1 MISVYDYLIIGLFL
15 AFLAAIGWV
24 FKRFNQG
31 TTDYFAGGHRMTW
44 WLLGASSFISNM
56 SCWSFTGAAN
66 MAWKYGV
73 LIFGFY
79 FADVLSYLISFL
91 WFAPKFRQL
100 RLVTAMDAVR
110 LRFGVGSE
118 QFFNWL
124 GFINTLGIASV
135 WMVSMGIILS
145 SAFQL
150 PPVPVLVTSGVVIVL
165 IALLGGNWAVVAS
178 DFVQLV
184 VLLGVTIVVAVL
196 TLVRVGGVSAFLA
209 QIPAEHWK
217 FFHPAGAIPYDWLYL
232 VTYAGTA
239 LYMKNSVVVAGKYI
253 AAKDSRHARWS
264 ALVPLLAYIVMPV
277 LWMIPPFAAFTLV
290 PDLASRSFMTTPG
303 EASYIAV
310 CLQVLPQ
317 GMIGLLIVCM
327 IGATTAATD
336 VALNKNA
343 GMFVKNFYRPIL
355 RPHASEA
362 EQMVVGKIATVF
374 FGLVITGIALL
385 VVTKSRVSLFD
396 AFLYLGAYLGVPLS
410 VPLFLG
416 MLVRRVPRWAG
427 WGTALFG
434 MLVTSFFYLFA
445 PSVTGR
451 ALLEPLLGPAIY
463 GYAVASKFV
472 MTSLVTAPL
481 TTLFFCATKWFYREP
496 ADVTAAAEVKE
507 FFRRIE
513 TPVDFEREVGQDNS
527 ALQAK
532 MIGRLAC
539 CYGTFVAL
547 LVLIPNPLGG
557 RLSLLACSIVPLGV
571 GTGLLW
577 YARRQAASTVRLP
590 ATGEAAAGAAVV
602 LPAVV
607 ANQKEP

>member
-1 MISVYDYLIIGLFL
+1 MVSVYDYLIIGLFL
-15 AFLAAIGWV
+15 AFMAATGWI
-24 FKRFNQG
+24 FKRLNHG
-31 TTDYFAGGHRMTW
+31 ATDYFAGGFRMTW

-79 FADVLSYLISFL
+79 FADVLSYAISFL
-91 WFAPKFRQL
+91 WFAPRFRQL

-110 LRFGVGSE
+110 LRFGAGSE

-124 GFINTLGIASV
+124 GFINAMGIASV
-135 WMVSMGIILS
+135 WMVSMGVILS

-184 VLLGVTIVVAVL
+184 VLLGVTIVVAFL
-196 TLVRVGGVSAFLA
+196 TIVKIGGVGAFLA
-209 QIPAEHWK
+209 QIPETHWQL
-217 FFHPAGAIPYDWLYL
+217 FHPTGAIPYDWLYL

-264 ALVPLLAYIVMPV
+264 ALVPMFAYILMPV
-277 LWMIPPFAAFTLV
+277 LWMVPPFAAFTLV
-290 PDLASRSFMTTPG
+290 PDLATKSFMTTPG

-343 GMFVKNFYRPIL
+343 GMFVRNFYRPIL
-355 RPHASEA
+355 RPAA
-362 EQMVVGKIATVF
+362 GDFEQVVVGKIATVV
-374 FGLVITGIALL
+374 FGVTITTIALL
-385 VVTKSRVSLFD
+385 VVTRSKVSLFD
-396 AFLYLGAYLGVPLS
+396 AYLYLGAYLGVPLA
-410 VPLFLG
+410 VPLFMG
-416 MLVRRVPRWAG
+416 MLLRRVPRWAG

-434 MLVTSFFYLFA
+434 MLVTTFIYVFL
-445 PSVTGR
+445 PSETGR
-451 ALLEPLLGPAIY
+451 ALCEPWLGAFAY
-463 GYAVASKFV
+463 GYAVANKFV

-481 TTLFFCATKWFYREP
+481 TTLFFWGTRVFYREP
-496 ADVTAAAEVKE
+496 RDERAAGEVRE
-507 FFRRIE
+507 FFRRLD

-527 ALQAK
+527 ALQARL
-532 MIGRLAC
+532 IGRLAC
-539 CYGTFVAL
+539 TYGGFVAL
-547 LVLIPNPLGG
+547 MVFVPNPLLG
-557 RLSLLACSIVPLGV
+557 RLSILACSLVPLGV
-571 GTGLLW
+571 GTALLR
-577 YARRQAASTVRLP
+577 YARRQDARK
-590 ATGEAAAGAAVV
+590 AAAAPEC
-602 LPAVV
+602 LPAVQN
-607 ANQKEP
+607 AG

>member
-15 AFLAAIGWV
+15 VFLATTGWV
-24 FKRFNQG
+24 FKRFNRG
-31 TTDYFAGGHRMTW
+31 TTDYFAGGFRMTW

-66 MAWKYGV
+66 IAYKYGM

-124 GFINTLGIASV
+124 GFVNSLGVASV

-150 PPVPVLVTSGVVIVL
+150 PPIPVLVTSGIVIVL
-165 IALLGGNWAVVAS
+165 IALFGGNWAVVAS

-196 TLVRVGGVSAFLA
+196 TVTKVGGVGAFLA
-209 QIPAEHWK
+209 QIPETHWT

-264 ALVPLLAYIVMPV
+264 ALVPMIAYMIMPV

-290 PDLASRSFMTTPG
+290 PDLATKSFMTTPG

-310 CLQVLPQ
+310 CLKVLPQ

-327 IGATTAATD
+327 IGATTASTD

-343 GMFVKNFYRPIL
+343 GMFVRNFYRPIL
-355 RPHASEA
+355 RRNASEA
-362 EQMVVGKIATVF
+362 EQMVVGKIATVC
-374 FGLVITGIALL
+374 FGLLITTIALL
-385 VVTKSRVSLFD
+385 VVTRSRVSLFD

-410 VPLFLG
+410 VPLFMG
-416 MLVRRVPRWAG
+416 MLLRRVPRWAG

-434 MLVTSFFYLFA
+434 MTVTSFFYLFA
-445 PSVTGR
+445 PSAAGR
-451 ALLEPLLGPAIY
+451 ALLEPLLGPTVY
-463 GYAVASKFV
+463 GYMIASKFV

-481 TTLFFCATKWFYREP
+481 TTLFFCATRLFYRVP
-496 ADVTAAAEVKE
+496 ANVAAAAEVTE
-507 FFRRIE
+507 FFRRLD

-532 MIGRLAC
+532 LIGRLSC
-539 CYGTFVAL
+539 VYGAFVAS
-547 LVLIPNPLGG
+547 LVLIPNPWSG
-557 RLSLLACSIVPLGV
+557 RLSLLACAVVPLGV
-571 GTGLLW
+571 GGGLLW
-577 YARRQAASTVRLP
+577 YARRHASVAACVTV
-590 ATGEAAAGAAVV
+590 EDGAAT
-602 LPAVV
+602 ASRMGG
-607 ANQKEP
+607 AA